1 MKDISTYRQGI
12 FVSRNNQIT
21 FRASLHSSGEAFVI
35 GHLSTLT
42 TYTYDALGQLIRVD
56 DPHENATWATAA
68 KNGAFLPLLGTCLR
82 RILDIELSAQTSA
95 FPVQP

>member
-1 MKDISTYRQGI
+1 MKPEVQKARAAAVAAHLIA
-12 FVSRNNQIT
+12 SRAAQE
-21 FRASLHSSGEAFVI
+21 ACGEAFVI